1 MTIPPTEEDGLRGP
15 RLISAAATIVI
26 AVAMASLDTSI
37 ANTALPTIATDVNA
51 SPADSVWVVNAYQLA
66 LVVSLLPF
74 ASLGEIIG
82 YRRVYVWGLAVFTG
96 ASLLCALSWSL
107 PTLTAARIIQGF
119 GASGI
124 MSVNTALIRF
134 IYPSKALGRGVGYNA
149 LVVAVSTAIG
159 PTIAAGILSLGT
171 WQWLFAVNVPLGLV
185 AFVLALRVLPDTR
198 RATYRF
204 DFGSAALNAA
214 TFGFLIF
221 GIGEAAHNADL
232 LITLAALGVAFVA
245 GGALIY
251 RQLGLPAPMLPVDL
265 YRRPIFALSSLT
277 SLCSFAAQ
285 GLAFVSLP
293 FYFQTVLGFSAV
305 ETGLLL
311 TPWPVM
317 TAIAAPI
324 AGPLSDRFPPAI
336 LGGIGLAILC
346 VGLTLIATLPGHPG
360 IPGIVWRMMVC
371 GAGFGFFQS
380 PNLKAIMSSAPS
392 ERSGGA
398 SGIVATSRL
407 VGQAV
412 GAALVALC
420 FGISML
426 HGPSLALALAAVF
439 SAAGSV
445 VSFSRLAA
453 KPFRA
458 PVRGAVKSA

>member
-1 MTIPPTEEDGLRGP
+1 MDTMSNPIPEDGLRGA
-15 RLISAAATIVI
+15 RLFFALTTMVI

-37 ANTALPTIATDVNA
+37 ANTALPTIATDLNA

-82 YRRVYVWGLAVFTG
+82 YRRVYVWGLAVFTI

-134 IYPSKALGRGVGYNA
+134 IYPSKSLGRGVGNNA

-159 PTIAAGILSLGT
+159 PTIAAGILSLGS
-171 WQWLFAVNVPLGLV
+171 WQWLFAINVPLGV
-185 AFVLALRVLPDTR
+185 IAFVLAFRALPDTR

-204 DFGSAALNAA
+204 DTISALLNAM

-221 GIGEAAHNADL
+221 GIGEAAHSADL
-232 LITLAALGVAFVA
+232 AVTLAAVGVALVS

-251 RQLGLPAPMLPVDL
+251 RQLGLPAPMLPVAL
-265 YRRPIFALSSLT
+265 YRRPMFALSSLT
-277 SLCSFAAQ
+277 SICSFTAQ
-285 GLAFVSLP
+285 GLAFVALP

-317 TAIAAPI
+317 TGLAAPV
-324 AGPLSDRFPPAI
+324 AGPLS
-336 LGGIGLAILC
+336 
-346 VGLTLIATLPGHPG
+346 
-360 IPGIVWRMMVC
+360 
-371 GAGFGFFQS
+371 
-380 PNLKAIMSSAPS
+380 
-392 ERSGGA
+392 
-398 SGIVATSRL
+398 
-407 VGQAV
+407 
-412 GAALVALC
+412 
-420 FGISML
+420 
-426 HGPSLALALAAVF
+426 
-439 SAAGSV
+439 
-445 VSFSRLAA
+445 
-453 KPFRA
+453 
-458 PVRGAVKSA
+458 

>member
-1 MTIPPTEEDGLRGP
+1 MSTTIPEDGLRGP
-15 RLISAAATIVI
+15 RLIAAVTTLVI
-26 AVAMASLDTSI
+26 AIGMASLDTSI

-74 ASLGEIIG
+74 ASLGEIVG
-82 YRRVYVWGLAVFTG
+82 YRRVYTWGLGVFTV

-107 PTLTAARIIQGF
+107 PTLTAARIVQGF

-134 IYPSKALGRGVGYNA
+134 IYPSRSLGRGVGNNA

-171 WQWLFAVNVPLGLV
+171 WQWLFAVNVPLGMV
-185 AFVLALRVLPDTR
+185 AFALAFRALPDTGR
-198 RATYRF
+198 VPYRF
-204 DFGSAALNAA
+204 DTGSAVLNAT

-221 GIGEAAHNADL
+221 GIGEAAHSASL
-232 LITLAALGVAFVA
+232 GTTLAALFVAFA
-245 GGALIY
+245 SGAALIY
-251 RQLGLPAPMLPVDL
+251 RQLGRQAPILPVDL
-265 YRRPIFALSSLT
+265 YRRPMFALSSLT
-277 SLCSFAAQ
+277 SLCSFSAQ

-305 ETGLLL
+305 QTGLLL

-336 LGGIGLAILC
+336 LGGTGLAILG
-346 VGLTLIATLPGHPG
+346 VGLALIAGLPADPS
-360 IPGIVWRMMVC
+360 ISGIVWRMMVC

-380 PNLKAIMSSAPS
+380 PNLRAIMSSAPP

-407 VGQAV
+407 VGQAI

-453 KPFRA
+453 RPLKHQP
-458 PVRGAVKSA
+458 RGEPD

>member
-1 MTIPPTEEDGLRGP
+1 MTSSPPEDGLSGR
-15 RLISAAATIVI
+15 RLLFAVITLVI
-26 AVAMASLDTSI
+26 AVGMASLDTSI
-37 ANTALPTIATDVNA
+37 ANTALPTIATDLNA
-51 SPADSVWVVNAYQLA
+51 SPAASVWVVNAYQLA

-82 YRRVYVWGLAVFTG
+82 YRRVYVWGLAVFTVS
-96 ASLLCALSWSL
+96 SLLCALSWSL
-107 PTLTAARIIQGF
+107 PTLTAARILQGF

-134 IYPSKALGRGVGYNA
+134 IYPSRSLGRGVGNNA

-159 PTIAAGILSLGT
+159 PTIAAGILSLGP
-171 WQWLFAVNVPLGLV
+171 WQWLFAVNVPLGVV
-185 AFVLALRVLPDTR
+185 AFALALRALPDTR
-198 RATYRF
+198 RAPHRF
-204 DFGSAALNAA
+204 DFASAALNAA
-214 TFGFLIF
+214 TFGCLIF
-221 GIGEAAHNADL
+221 GIGEAAHNANL
-232 LITLAALGVAFVA
+232 AVTVASLAVALAAGV
-245 GGALIY
+245 ALIY

-265 YRRPIFALSSLT
+265 YRRPMFALSSLT
-277 SLCSFAAQ
+277 SVCSFVAQ

-293 FYFQTVLGFSAV
+293 FYFQRVLGFSAV

-346 VGLTLIATLPGHPG
+346 AGLALIAGLPADPG
-360 IPGIVWRMMVC
+360 IPGIIWRMVIC
-371 GAGFGFFQS
+371 GSGFGFFQS
-380 PNLKAIMSSAPS
+380 PNLRAIMTSAPP

-407 VGQAV
+407 MGQAT

-420 FGISML
+420 FGLSMA
-426 HGPSLALALAAVF
+426 HGPSLALGLAAVF
-439 SAAGSV
+439 SGAGSV

-453 KPFRA
+453 RPLALPARKA
-458 PVRGAVKSA
+458 SHG

>member
-1 MTIPPTEEDGLRGP
+1 MSIPIPDDGLRGP
-15 RLISAAATIVI
+15 RLISAVTTLVI

-37 ANTALPTIATDVNA
+37 ANTALPTIAIDVNA

-82 YRRVYVWGLAVFTG
+82 YRRVYVWGLAVFTV
-96 ASLLCALSWSL
+96 ASLLCAMSWSL

-134 IYPSKALGRGVGYNA
+134 IYSSRSLGRGVGYNA

-159 PTIAAGILSLGT
+159 PTIAAGILSLGP

-185 AFVLALRVLPDTR
+185 AFVLALRVLPDTG
-198 RATYRF
+198 RASHRF
-204 DFGSAALNAA
+204 DLGSAVLNAM

-221 GIGEAAHNADL
+221 GIGEAAHSAGL
-232 LITLAALGVAFVA
+232 AITLATLAVALVSGI
-245 GGALIY
+245 ALIY

-265 YRRPIFALSSLT
+265 YRRPMFALSSLT

-285 GLAFVSLP
+285 GLAFVALP
-293 FYFQTVLGFSAV
+293 FYFQTVLGLSAV

-336 LGGIGLAILC
+336 MGGIGLAILC
-346 VGLTLIATLPGHPG
+346 VGLALIATLPNHPG
-360 IPGIVWRMMVC
+360 TVGIVWRMMIC
-371 GAGFGFFQS
+371 GSGFGCFQS
-380 PNLKAIMSSAPS
+380 PNLKAIMSSAPP

-407 VGQAV
+407 VGQAI

-420 FGISML
+420 FGISMRN
-426 HGPSLALALAAVF
+426 GPSLALALAAMF
-439 SAAGSV
+439 SAAGSA

-453 KPFRA
+453 KPFKA
-458 PVRGAVKSA
+458 PVRGGAKQG

>member
-1 MTIPPTEEDGLRGP
+1 MTDAIPEDGLRGP
-15 RLISAAATIVI
+15 RLIAAMTTLVI
-26 AVAMASLDTSI
+26 AIAMASLDTSI
-37 ANTALPTIATDVNA
+37 ANTALPTIALDVRA
-51 SPADSVWVVNAYQLA
+51 SPAASVWVVNAYQLA

-74 ASLGEIIG
+74 ASLGDILG
-82 YRRVYVWGLAVFTG
+82 YRRVYIWGLVVFTI

-107 PTLTAARIIQGF
+107 PTLTAARIVQGF

-134 IYPSKALGRGVGYNA
+134 IYPSRALGRGVGFNA

-171 WQWLFAVNVPLGLV
+171 WQWLFAINVPLGV
-185 AFVLALRVLPDTR
+185 AAVALALRTLPDTA
-198 RATYRF
+198 RAKYRF
-204 DFGSAALNAA
+204 DTTSALLNAT
-214 TFGFLIF
+214 TFGCLIF
-221 GIGEAAHNADL
+221 GIGEAAHSADWTVVAL
-232 LITLAALGVAFVA
+232 VLAAALIA
-245 GGALIY
+245 GGLLIY
-251 RQLGLPAPMLPVDL
+251 RQLGLPAPMFPVDL

-285 GLAFVSLP
+285 GLAFVALP

-317 TAIAAPI
+317 TGLAAPI

-336 LGGIGLAILC
+336 LGGAGLAIMC
-346 VGLTLIATLPGHPG
+346 VGLTLVATLPAYPHIGS
-360 IPGIVWRMMVC
+360 IVWRMMVC
-371 GAGFGFFQS
+371 GSGFGFFQS
-380 PNLKAIMSSAPS
+380 PNLKAIMSSAPA

-407 VGQAV
+407 VGQAI

-420 FGISML
+420 FGISMRY
-426 HGPSLALALAAVF
+426 GPSLALAAAAVF
-439 SAAGSV
+439 SAVGSF
-445 VSFSRLAA
+445 VSFSRLVA
-453 KPFRA
+453 KPLRPGGHA
-458 PVRGAVKSA
+458 GSAG